1 MNGSTVQWTFA
12 ILDSQK
18 SRSLL
23 KRLITES
30 FDFPKLR
37 TRFEEAVLVPIRHDV
52 LRKFVTYTGYVLQQI
67 NRSRIEID
75 THSVHTGFNYRAQAS
90 LQFSLIDIMLIL
102 SDADRFRV
110 CLHQLRQRVLEAARD
125 RNRAAHRHIQLG
137 KLFTRAFGGGID
149 RGAGLVDDDDK
160 RIQLILRDD
169 GSNKRIGLARGGSVA
184 DSNTSHVVLLHQ
196 VEKSFFGTFEVLLR
210 FRRIDCLVL
219 QKLSCFVDH
228 RNFASRTL
236 AGIDSH
242 DRNMAGRG
250 RKQQGAKI
258 LFENFDSF
266 RLRALPQNGA
276 HFILDRRQKKAFIGI
291 PGRSLQ
297 EWRKTGLRITDH
309 LGQKISDDPGV
320 VDVDRKI

>member
-1 MNGSTVQWTFA
+1 MNGSTVQWIFA
-12 ILDSQK
+12 ILDAQK

-67 NRSRIEID
+67 SRGRIEID
-75 THSVHTGFNYRAQAS
+75 THAVHTGFNYRAQAS

-102 SDADRFRV
+102 SDADRFRI

-125 RNRAAHRHIQLG
+125 RNRAAYRHIQLR

-169 GSNKRIGLARGGSVA
+169 GRTNVSVSREAVPLPIAIPRTLSFWIKSRRVFSEPSRSCFGSV
-184 DSNTSHVVLLHQ
+184 
-196 VEKSFFGTFEVLLR
+196 G
-210 FRRIDCLVL
+210 
-219 QKLSCFVDH
+219 
-228 RNFASRTL
+228 
-236 AGIDSH
+236 
-242 DRNMAGRG
+242 
-250 RKQQGAKI
+250 
-258 LFENFDSF
+258 
-266 RLRALPQNGA
+266 
-276 HFILDRRQKKAFIGI
+276 
-291 PGRSLQ
+291 
-297 EWRKTGLRITDH
+297 
-309 LGQKISDDPGV
+309 
-320 VDVDRKI
+320 